1 MDEVLGEKPFISND
15 DITKLRFTTM
25 FIKESLRM
33 YPPVPQITRTVV
45 KPVSIDGLRIPEN
58 SSVAVSKPTC
68 LKNFIIGLLTVMI
81 FTDDPECNCLHLQNF
96 LHDSMP

>member
-15 DITKLRFTTM
+15 DITKLRFTTT

-45 KPVSIDGLRIPEN
+45 KPVTIDGLRIPEN
-58 SSVAVSKPTC
+58 SSVAVSEPTC
-68 LKNFIIGLLTVMI
+68 LNIGLLTVII
-81 FTDDPECNCLHLQNF
+81 FTDDPKCNCLHLQNF